1 MTYRTTTPDHP
12 SHWRRWLRTTAFL
25 FVLGGCGGGVE
36 TGGTGGTGNAVFSSG
51 TITGFGSI
59 VVGGVHFDDRRA
71 VVTDADDSVRSRDEL
86 RLGMTAEVRGAAI
99 GNDAA
104 GTPVS
109 VATSIVFGSDLL
121 GPLTAI
127 DRAANRL
134 VVLGQTIDI
143 GAITVFDDVSLGA
156 GPAALAVGDVIEV
169 YALFDA
175 ATGRYGATR
184 VERKS
189 GVTAFALRGP
199 VSRLDSAAK
208 TFDIGTERIS
218 YATFAG
224 ALPAGLAN
232 GAPVRVR
239 LRTAQVAGAWVVSR
253 IGDGVERPLDGDEV
267 RLDGRVSA
275 VVSATRFSVEGIAV
289 DAGAVNTAGV
299 ALGVRVEIEGAASGG
314 TVVAAKLKVKSE
326 SESQAQDFELRG
338 SVASPNTAASSFV
351 VRGVTV
357 TYSGSGTEFKNGT
370 AVGLVNGANIE
381 ARGKLSANGTQ
392 LAAARITFR

>member
-1 MTYRTTTPDHP
+1 MTHRTTTPDHP
-12 SHWRRWLRTTAFL
+12 APWRRWLRTAAFV
-25 FVLGGCGGGVE
+25 FALGGCGGGVE
-36 TGGTGGTGNAVFSSG
+36 TGGTGGTVNAVFSSG

-59 VVGGVHFDDRRA
+59 VVGGVHFDDSRA
-71 VVTDADDSVRSRDEL
+71 AVTDADDSVRSRDDL

-104 GTPVS
+104 GTPTS
-109 VATSIVFGSDLL
+109 VASSIVFGNELL

-134 VVLGQTIDI
+134 VVLGQTVDI
-143 GAITVFDDVSLGA
+143 GAVTVFDDVSLGA
-156 GPAALAVGDVIEV
+156 GPAALAPGDVIEV
-169 YALFDA
+169 FARFDA

-184 VERKS
+184 IERKS

-199 VSRLDSAAK
+199 VSRLDTAMK

-218 YATFAG
+218 YAALDG

-232 GAPVRVR
+232 GATVRVR
-239 LRTAQVAGAWVVSR
+239 LRTTQVGGAWLVTR
-253 IGDGVERPLDGDEV
+253 IGDGVQRPADGDAA

-275 VVSATRFSVEGIAV
+275 VVSATRFNVGGITVDASAV
-289 DAGAVNTAGV
+289 DTIGV
-299 ALGVRVEIEGAASGG
+299 ALGVRVEVEGATRGG
-314 TVVAAKLKVKSE
+314 TVVATKLKVKSE
-326 SESQAQDFELRG
+326 GESQAQDFELRG

-357 TYSGSGTEFKNGT
+357 TYSGTGTEFRNGT
-370 AVGLVNGANIE
+370 AAGLVNGANVE